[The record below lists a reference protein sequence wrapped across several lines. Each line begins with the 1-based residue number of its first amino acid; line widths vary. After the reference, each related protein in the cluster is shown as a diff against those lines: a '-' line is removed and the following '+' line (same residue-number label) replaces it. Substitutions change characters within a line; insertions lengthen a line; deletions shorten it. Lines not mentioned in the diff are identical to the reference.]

1 MGRPHIEFIF
11 SQSLEWQAG
20 ASLAGRE
27 GLDHKLLSHDDALG
41 ETSAILKMP
50 AGWSGSVTSAFQ
62 EEVYLLDGELGI
74 GDARLSRDGYWRV
87 PAGVEHRWSS
97 DTGAVALIFQN
108 VATPLD
114 EQHLVAIDTPQ
125 MLWDRTGVPEPLEF
139 MGIGR
144 KVLFVDADTG
154 LHRTWLVSVAPQIAP
169 SGVLLATET
178 HGCAEEVFMLAGDIT
193 GPQGQM
199 TPGAYFWRPEET
211 FHGPFGSRAGGL
223 ALTRFR
229 HGQQTTTFHDRTR
242 PFAFEAA
249 YRPDLPAELA
259 HLSAAGPPEVAR
271 Y

>member
-11 SQSLEWQAG
+11 SQSLGWEACT
-20 ASLAGRE
+20 SLAGRD
-27 GLDHKLLSHDDALG
+27 GLDHKRLSHDEALG

-50 AGWSGSVTSAFQ
+50 AGWQASATSDFQ
-62 EEVYLLDGELGI
+62 EEIYLLDGELEI
-74 GDARLSRDGYWRV
+74 GGSRLSRDGYWRV
-87 PAGVEHRWSS
+87 PAGVEHSWST
-97 DTGAVALIFQN
+97 DTGAVALILQN

-114 EQHLVAIDTPQ
+114 ERHLVAIDTPQ
-125 MLWDRTGVPEPLEF
+125 MHWDRSGVPEPLAF
-139 MGIGR
+139 MGIAR
-144 KVLFVDADTG
+144 KALFVDSDTG

-199 TPGAYFWRPEET
+199 TPGAYFWRPQET
-211 FHGPFGSRAGGL
+211 FHGPYGSRAGGL
-223 ALTRFR
+223 ALSRFR
-229 HGQQTTTFHDRTR
+229 HGPQTTTFHDRTL
-242 PFAFEAA
+242 PFDFEAP

-259 HLSAAGPPEVAR
+259 HLSAAGPPDMAR

>member
-11 SQSLEWQAG
+11 SQSLGWQAC
-20 ASLAGRE
+20 ASLAGRG
-27 GLDHKLLSHDDALG
+27 GLECKLLSHDDALD
-41 ETSAILKMP
+41 ETSAVLKMP
-50 AGWSGSVTSAFQ
+50 AGWSRSVASDLQ
-62 EEVYLLDGELGI
+62 EEVYLLDGELDI
-74 GDARLSRDGYWRV
+74 GGTRLSRDGYWRV
-87 PAGVEHRWSS
+87 PAGVEHRWST
-97 DTGAVALIFQN
+97 DTGAVALVLQN
-108 VATPLD
+108 GASPLD
-114 EQHLVAIDTPQ
+114 ERQLVAIDTPR
-125 MLWDRTGVPEPLEF
+125 MPWDRSGVPEPLEF

-144 KVLFVDADTG
+144 KVLFIDADTG

-169 SGVLLATET
+169 SGALLATET

-199 TPGAYFWRPEET
+199 TPGAYFWRPQDT

-229 HGQQTTTFHDRTR
+229 HGPQTTIFHDRTR
-242 PFAFEAA
+242 PFAFEAP

-259 HLSAAGPPEVAR
+259 HLDAAGPPETAR